1 MKKTVKILSIIVMII
16 MFILMSN
23 ISIIYA
29 GTEEADRRDAA
40 ATGGAPAGPSQSGII
55 NPDDFKPNDTDVP
68 TEITDLAG
76 TIIGTLQVIG
86 IIIAVIVIMVIGIK
100 YMTGSLEQKAQYKKT
115 MIPYIVGVAMLVC
128 TTTLVKVIYQL
139 VSGAIA

>member
-29 GTEEADRRDAA
+29 STEEADRRYAA
-40 ATGGAPAGPSQSGII
+40 ATGGAPAGSSQSGII
-55 NPDDFKPNDTDVP
+55 NPDYFKPNDTDVP

>member
-1 MKKTVKILSIIVMII
+1 MKKTVKILSTIVMIV

-40 ATGGAPAGPSQSGII
+40 ATGGVPAGSSQSGII